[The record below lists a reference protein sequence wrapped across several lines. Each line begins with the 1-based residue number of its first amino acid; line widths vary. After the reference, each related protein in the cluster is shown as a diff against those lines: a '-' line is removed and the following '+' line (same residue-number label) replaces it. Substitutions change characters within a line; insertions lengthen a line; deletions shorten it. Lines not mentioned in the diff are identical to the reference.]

1 MALDVD
7 QLRTG
12 LDDYRRILAL
22 QRERLQ
28 DEFTDLQQL
37 LDLLWSQYGGAM
49 AEDFQHR
56 WGVTAEWFE
65 EYLHN
70 AKHLDLFLAERI
82 EALRHL

>member
-7 QLRTG
+7 RLRAG
-12 LDDYRRILAL
+12 LDDYRRMLGL

-28 DEFTDLQQL
+28 DEFTELQQL
-37 LDLLWSQYGGAM
+37 FDLLWSQYGGAM

-70 AKHLDLFLAERI
+70 TKHLDYFLEERI
-82 EALRHL
+82 EELRHL

>member
-7 QLRTG
+7 QLRVG
-12 LDDYRRILAL
+12 LDDYRRMLAL

-28 DEFTDLQQL
+28 DEFMELQQL
-37 LDLLWSQYGGAM
+37 FDLLWAQYGGAM
-49 AEDFQHR
+49 AEDFQHH

-65 EYLHN
+65 EYLHD